1 MKYDKLKKGLI
12 SLGLAGSFVFGAGF
26 ANDTF
31 AQSGRWDQRR
41 DRQEDRRERWQDR
54 RERERERQ
62 MLERIRRMDRDR
74 QLRYQYNGGNRLVGY
89 YDRWGRFH
97 AYGYYDRW
105 GRFHSYQ

>member
-1 MKYDKLKKGLI
+1 MTYDKLKKGLI
-12 SLGLAGSFVFGAGF
+12 SLALAGSFVLGAGF
-26 ANDTF
+26 TNDAI
-31 AQSGRWDQRR
+31 AQGRWDNRR
-41 DRQEDRRERWQDR
+41 NQWEER

-97 AYGYYDRW
+97 AYGYYDRF
-105 GRFHSYQ
+105 GRFHNY